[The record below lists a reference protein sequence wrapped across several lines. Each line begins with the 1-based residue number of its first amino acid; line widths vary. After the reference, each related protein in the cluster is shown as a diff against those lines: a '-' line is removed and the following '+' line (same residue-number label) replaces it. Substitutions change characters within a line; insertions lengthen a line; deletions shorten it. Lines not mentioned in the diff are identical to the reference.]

1 MLATWI
7 ETAAKG
13 RLAGPVRAGM
23 WSAVVIGTHP
33 VQENQRVWLE
43 LAANDRDLGQ
53 FPAYWIENK
62 GGNSFWHAPVPPQDV
77 GTRMHYRS
85 VAKHGDAASAQSGF
99 QDTVVRPNL
108 PQRADNGDFLLPNAE
123 GLVGNRLMTVRVD
136 ARGSTYDV
144 YFPTVGLH
152 SKVRPREGD
161 LPYSRCHF
169 RAIIGGMSLGRRLDW
184 FTEREAWECEQKYL
198 GATNILTTKLI
209 WRRGPIHVL
218 ITDLVAMGKCLPLNA
233 GREESPGQ
241 YLKRFWV
248 TNHGDEAVSATFGVF
263 VQAEINGGV
272 GDVGLSWHDTDQ
284 SLLAINRGH
293 GHANRKLSR
302 DATIEF
308 AIALDHQGNAECEPT
323 GPNEAIVFRQIEIP
337 ARSSTPI
344 DLLVSGAFTGWS
356 GDRGT
361 FEHWLRPALHWFR
374 TTDLD
379 RVEQTTAESWD
390 DFVET
395 IPDLYFPQP
404 TYGVNLRRSAL
415 AAALHADAEWGA
427 IASGFDRGLS
437 AYCWPRDAIATSC
450 AMERVGQFGIA
461 RDVYR
466 WLHKVREKHS
476 NFRYWFQKYS
486 IDGFPEWETPAV
498 DQTAITPWGLDLHY
512 RRTGDRELVD
522 SVWPMVEDAAAVCCG
537 DSGGHP
543 GLRFLEE
550 LNLITSAGSRDQLYG
565 AFLYS
570 NAAAVAGLRAAARLA
585 IEVDKPELAKTWSCC
600 ANRIW
605 RDGILKESYADR
617 PGEPGMFDVE
627 TGRFLQARRF
637 SRHVGIWS
645 DRPERLVDR
654 STLLDI
660 TALGLA
666 VPFGLLP
673 ASDPRL
679 VRAADQIIRANEDLK
694 GDRNILAK
702 SCYDPTSPSRTAS
715 AVDQHEVASV
725 ATFWMIRYL
734 IQLGRETGQGRR
746 WTRAVSFLDAIL
758 GRLSQLG
765 LVLRPVTRGWESAV
779 GSAIPG
785 GTSARLHSMLIDTLL
800 DFAGLDYD
808 AVRRRLSLS
817 PALPSQWPQMGSK
830 QRFPCGE
837 ITYQLERPI
846 GGKIHQLDVQC
857 QLDHPARLDIALTC
871 PELGEV
877 GPWQATPDT
886 PEPAFDRAA
895 RRVDWSI
902 ELPAGRSSWNWT
914 WG

>member
-1 MLATWI
+1 
-7 ETAAKG
+7 
-13 RLAGPVRAGM
+13 M

-33 VQENQRVWLE
+33 VQDSQTVWLE
-43 LAANDRDLGQ
+43 LIADDLDLGR

-62 GGNSFWHAPVPPQDV
+62 GGNSFWHAPVPPQNV
-77 GTRMHYRS
+77 STRLHYRS
-85 VAKHGDAASAQSGF
+85 IVKRGDGASTCSGF

-108 PQRADNGDFLLPNAE
+108 PQRADNGDCLLPNAE
-123 GLVGNRLMTVRVD
+123 GLVGNRLMTVRID
-136 ARGSTYDV
+136 PRGSTYDI

-152 SKVRPREGD
+152 SKVRPKEGD

-169 RAIIGGMSLGRRLDW
+169 RAIIGGLSLGRRLDW
-184 FTEREAWECEQKYL
+184 FSEREAWDCEQEYL
-198 GATNILTTKLI
+198 GATNILRTKLVS
-209 WRRGPIHVL
+209 RSEPIHVW
-218 ITDLVAMGKCLPLNA
+218 ITDLVPMGDCLPVNA
-233 GREESPGQ
+233 GFEKSPGQ
-241 YLKRFWV
+241 YVKRFWI
-248 TNHGDEAVSATFGVF
+248 TNHGDQVVRATFGVF

-272 GDVGLSWHDTDQ
+272 GDVGLSWHDTDK

-293 GHANRKLSR
+293 GHANRKLAR

-308 AIALDHQGNAECEPT
+308 ALAMDGVGEVECEPT
-323 GPNEAIVFRQIEIP
+323 GPNEAIVYRKIEIP
-337 ARSSTPI
+337 GRSSAPI

-361 FEHWLRPALHWFR
+361 FEHWLRPSLNWFR
-374 TTDLD
+374 TTDRDQL
-379 RVEQTTAESWD
+379 EQTTAGVWD

-437 AYCWPRDAIATSC
+437 AYCWPRDAIAISG
-450 AMERVGQFGIA
+450 AMERVGQSSIG
-461 RDVYR
+461 RDAYR
-466 WLHKVREKHS
+466 WLNKVREKHFD
-476 NFRYWFQKYS
+476 FRFWFQKYS

-498 DQTAITPWGLDLHY
+498 DQTAIIPWGLELHY
-512 RRTGDRELVD
+512 RRTGDLDLVN

-543 GLRFLEE
+543 GLRMLED
-550 LNLITSAGSRDQLYG
+550 LNLITSAGSRDQLFG

-570 NAAAVAGLRAAARLA
+570 NAAVVAGLRAAARMARAL
-585 IEVDKPELAKTWSCC
+585 EKPELAEIWTCC
-600 ANRIW
+600 AERIW
-605 RDGILKESYADR
+605 NQGILKESHSNH
-617 PGEPGMFDVE
+617 PEKPGMFDVE
-627 TGRFLQARRF
+627 TGRFLQARRL

-645 DRPERLVDR
+645 DHPDRLVDR
-654 STLLDI
+654 SGLLDI

-679 VRAADQIIRANEDLK
+679 VRTADQIIQTNDDLK
-694 GDRNILAK
+694 GDHNILAK
-702 SCYDPTSPSRTAS
+702 SCYELAGRNRSGSGR
-715 AVDQHEVASV
+715 DQYDVASV

-746 WTRAVSFLDAIL
+746 WAKAASFLDGIL
-758 GRLSQLG
+758 GRLSSLG
-765 LVLRPVTRGWESAV
+765 LVLRPVVRGWESTLGV
-779 GSAIPG
+779 SIPG

-800 DFAGLDYD
+800 DFAGIDYD
-808 AVRRRLSLS
+808 AVDRRLSLR
-817 PALPSQWPQMGSK
+817 PVLPSQWPRIGSK
-830 QRFPCGE
+830 QTLRCGE
-837 ITYQLERPI
+837 FSYQLERPI
-846 GGKIHQLDVQC
+846 GGKIHQLGIQC
-857 QLDHPARLDIALTC
+857 HLDQPIKLDIRLSC
-871 PELGEV
+871 PDLVEL
-877 GPWQATPDT
+877 GPWQATPRT

-895 RRVDWSI
+895 RQVTWCVNI
-902 ELPAGRSSWNWT
+902 PEGKTSWKWT

>member
-1 MLATWI
+1 
-7 ETAAKG
+7 
-13 RLAGPVRAGM
+13 M
-23 WSAVVIGTHP
+23 WSAIVIGTHP
-33 VQENQRVWLE
+33 VQDHQRVWLE
-43 LAANDRDLGQ
+43 LVADERDLGR

-85 VAKHGDAASAQSGF
+85 MVKRGDGASALSGY

-108 PQRADNGDFLLPNAE
+108 PRRADNGDCLLPNAE

-136 ARGSTYDV
+136 SRGSTYDV

-152 SKVRPREGD
+152 SKVRPKEGD

-169 RAIIGGMSLGRRLDW
+169 RAIIGGLSLGRRLDW
-184 FTEREAWECEQKYL
+184 FTERDAWDCEQQYL
-198 GATNILTTKLI
+198 GATNLLTTKLI

-218 ITDLVAMGKCLPLNA
+218 ITDLVAMGDCLPLNA
-233 GREESPGQ
+233 GREKSPGQ
-241 YLKRFWV
+241 YIKRFWV
-248 TNHGDEAVSATFGVF
+248 TNHGDEAVAATFAVF
-263 VQAEINGGV
+263 VQAEINGGI
-272 GDVGLSWHDTDQ
+272 GDVALSWHDTDK

-308 AIALDHQGNAECEPT
+308 AVALDNRGDAECEPT
-323 GPNEAIVFRQIEIP
+323 GPNEAIVFRKIEIP

-361 FEHWLRPALHWFR
+361 FEHWLGPALNWFR

-379 RVEQTTAESWD
+379 RVEHMTAEVWD

-415 AAALHADAEWGA
+415 ASALHADLEWGA

-437 AYCWPRDAIATSC
+437 AYCWPRDAIATSG
-450 AMERVGQFGIA
+450 AMERVGQAGIA
-461 RDVYR
+461 RGVYR
-466 WLHKVREKHS
+466 WLDQVREKHS

-498 DQTAITPWGLDLHY
+498 DQTAIIPWGLELHY
-512 RRTGDRELVD
+512 RRTGDLDLVN
-522 SVWPMVEDAAAVCCG
+522 SVWSMVEDAAAVCCG

-543 GLRFLEE
+543 GLRILDD
-550 LNLITSAGSRDQLYG
+550 LNLITSAGSRDQLFG

-585 IEVDKPELAKTWSCC
+585 AQLNKPDLAKTWTCC
-600 ANRIW
+600 AERIW
-605 RDGILKESYADR
+605 NQGILKESHSNH
-617 PGEPGMFDVE
+617 PEKPGMFDAE

-637 SRHVGIWS
+637 SDHVGIWS
-645 DRPERLVDR
+645 ERPDVLVDR

-673 ASDPRL
+673 AADPRL
-679 VRAADQIIRANEDLK
+679 VRAADQIIAANESLK

-702 SCYDPTSPSRTAS
+702 STYDPASPGRSAS
-715 AVDQHEVASV
+715 SSDQDDVASI

-734 IQLGRETGQGRR
+734 IRLGRETGQGRR
-746 WTRAVSFLDAIL
+746 WTKAVSFLDAIL

-765 LVLRPVTRGWESAV
+765 LALRPIARGWESTLGA
-779 GSAIPG
+779 AIPG
-785 GTSARLHSMLIDTLL
+785 GTSARLHSMLIETLL
-800 DFAGLDYD
+800 DFAGMDYD
-808 AVRRRLSLS
+808 AVDRRLSLR

-830 QRFPCGE
+830 QKFGCGE
-837 ITYQLERPI
+837 ISYQLEHPI
-846 GGKIHQLDVQC
+846 GGKVHQLSVQC
-857 QLDHPARLDIALTC
+857 QLDHAIKLDVGLTC
-871 PELGEV
+871 PDLVEL
-877 GPWQATPDT
+877 GPWQSIPDT
-886 PEPAFDRAA
+886 PEPAFEPAV
-895 RRVDWSI
+895 RRLHWSI
-902 ELPAGRSSWNWT
+902 NVPAGRSSWSWM